1 MLHYNPNAPLTEVQN
16 DNAESILTGGNHL
29 LDLVNEVLD
38 LSSIEVGHFSLERE
52 EVSAIKIVDDCLEE
66 VKLLCK
72 NLNITILNNF
82 NDGIEFLLSIDD

>member
-16 DNAESILTGGNHL
+16 DDAKSMLTGGNYL
-29 LDLVNEVLD
+29 LDSVNEVLD

-52 EVSAIKIVDDCLEE
+52 EVSAIKIMDDCLEL

-72 NLNITILNNF
+72 NLNITILNIF